1 MSTKQVN
8 YQTQE
13 NVTKSPKISCT
24 VRKLPVST
32 STKKSRCKEFIDAL
46 SDLNISMNYDRLF
59 NIKSQHRDAVTA
71 QINNNEIVFL

>member
-46 SDLNISMNYDRLF
+46 SDLNISINCDRLLT
-59 NIKSQHRDAVTA
+59 IKSDLSDSVIA
-71 QINNNEIVFL
+71 